1 MLNINN
7 ISMILRARTL
17 LAGAVIAAAATS
29 CSDSD
34 DTPLTSGHSW
44 EISGNQIVNIKP
56 ERYKMLRNPL
66 TGWVLYTG
74 LGDGLK
80 DTFWE
85 DYDNM
90 ESSVGRVKVSDY
102 SSVLFIRAA
111 WSYFNPE
118 EGLYAWDD
126 NCNTVEARRF
136 KMLVKGA
143 KERNMKLAFSFICD
157 SQDKHDNFSPEY
169 VKEAGAKYYVTT
181 TGSVQ
186 VWSPYPDDPVFQ
198 EKYAQFIHDFAAKY
212 DDPDVTMFI
221 SGTGLGKWGE
231 SHSVIY
237 STGNNDPRENTAEW
251 ITDLFMKEFRRV
263 PCFINYHR
271 ALLATA
277 SYTDNVS
284 ALTEHLIEMAVEK
297 GFSLRNDAF
306 GMKSYYKDWERN
318 FAAAHRY
325 QRPII
330 MEGGWVRTSHGGSI
344 KGDGYADYAEVR
356 QGEYYEGKGANVNM
370 MDFRYG
376 SNMAM
381 GETWSWFNEA
391 YNLVNEFIAEGG
403 YRLYPDKISVP
414 VNTSA
419 SAEVRITHRWSNLG
433 WGYCPTNIPQWNQKY
448 KVAFAL
454 LDKSTLQPVK
464 IYVDERPCLNDWIK
478 GKPSTYE
485 THFNLGGV
493 DKGEYIWAV
502 GLVDTTKDN
511 EIGLQISAKE
521 GVTPDGWLQLTTVN
535 VN

>member
-1 MLNINN
+1 MFSKSDITRKLSVL
-7 ISMILRARTL
+7 ISGAA
-17 LAGAVIAAAATS
+17 LALTSVACSDDDATS
-29 CSDSD
+29 GQGAGWNI
-34 DTPLTSGHSW
+34 P
-44 EISGNQIVNIKP
+44 GNEVVSVKP
-56 ERYKMLRNPL
+56 ERYKLLRNPF
-66 TGWVLYTG
+66 TGWVLYAG
-74 LGDGLK
+74 LGDGLS
-80 DTFWE
+80 DSFWE

-90 ESSVGRVKVSDY
+90 ESSAGRVKVSDY
-102 SSVLFIRAA
+102 SNVLFIRAA

-118 EGLYAWDD
+118 EGKYVWDD
-126 NCNTVEARRF
+126 DCNTVYARRF
-136 KMLVKGA
+136 RMLVEGA
-143 KERNMKLAFSFICD
+143 RERDMKLAFSFICD

-198 EKYAQFIHDFAAKY
+198 EKFSRFIHDFAAKY
-212 DDPDVTMFI
+212 DDPDVTMFM

-237 STGNNDPRENTAEW
+237 STGNNDPRESVTEW
-251 ITDLFMKEFRRV
+251 ITDLYMKEFKRV

-277 SYTDNVS
+277 SYTENVS
-284 ALTEHLIEMAVEK
+284 ALTERLIEMAVEK

-318 FAAAHRY
+318 FASAHLF

-330 MEGGWVRTSHGGSI
+330 MEGGWVKSSHGSSI
-344 KGDGYADYAEVR
+344 NGDGYSSYAEVR
-356 QGEYYEGKGANVNM
+356 QGEYYEAKGAHVNM
-370 MDFRYG
+370 MDFRYS

-391 YNLVNEFIAEGG
+391 YDLVSEFISEGG
-403 YRLYPDKISVP
+403 YRLYPDKVSVP
-414 VNTSA
+414 VNVSGSA
-419 SAEVRITHRWSNLG
+419 TVTVTHRWSNLG

-454 LDKSTLQPVK
+454 LDKTTLHPVEV
-464 IYVDERPCLNDWIK
+464 YVDDKPCLNDWIK
-478 GKPSTYE
+478 GKPTTYE
-485 THFNLGGV
+485 SRFSLGGV
-493 DKGEYIWAV
+493 ADGEYYWAV

-521 GVTPDGWLQLTTVN
+521 GITPEGWLQLTAVN
-535 VN
+535 VK